1 MCNHIQAEAALLT
14 ATDQLHRYVIT
25 RAPLVPLA
33 KTASLTFDL
42 LHGYSS
48 YQTTIISSTHF
59 QHQLATALRGEDT
72 TDSGEEA
79 KVLGS
84 LAAALQVTTE
94 MLSAS
99 DTEKEEREGR
109 EIAWRT
115 GVLRELMVSV
125 MTDATWSV

>member
-1 MCNHIQAEAALLT
+1 MQAETALLT
-14 ATDQLHRYVIT
+14 AKDQLHRYVIA

-59 QHQLATALRGEDT
+59 QHHFATGLRGKDA

-79 KVLGS
+79 EVLGS
-84 LAAALQVTTE
+84 LAAALQATTE

-99 DTEKEEREGR
+99 ESEREEREGR
-109 EIAWRT
+109 ENVWRT
-115 GVLRELMVSV
+115 EVLGELMVSV
-125 MTDATWSV
+125 MADVTRSV